1 MLFDLRL
8 VVAHGLPA
16 CGEYLFS
23 VRFLNAAAINRNR
36 LRRSTQ
42 LIDFVCCL
50 GKSWEETTLTKHQFR
65 ERHTL
70 TIPFRGC
77 VIGNTASYRHSFVPA
92 LLQNTLPH
100 ITEVAE

>member
-50 GKSWEETTLTKHQFR
+50 GKS
-65 ERHTL
+65 
-70 TIPFRGC
+70 
-77 VIGNTASYRHSFVPA
+77 
-92 LLQNTLPH
+92 
-100 ITEVAE
+100 